1 LRRSYQLFQPAALPL
16 AALCLVLTLGSV
28 PAREPIRVSNSRS
41 GQFVLPLVPPRP
53 VNRSAALEKDPRL
66 TPLDFR
72 FLPVSCE
79 RVKELLWRELGA
91 TAPWRGKIFVTVY
104 AATAADDPITIAS
117 ERFRDGWQYRVEL
130 PDLLERTRF
139 ARAIVQVLL
148 LEMANR
154 NAGAHSAEIP
164 GWLTEG
170 LSRQLLASSKVELML
185 APPQT
190 SANGLL
196 LTSVHKS
203 QVQENP
209 LAEAHKRLSK
219 EPPLS
224 FQQICWP
231 ASEQVTGEAWDVYSC
246 SAQLFVSD
254 LLDLRGGK
262 QCMRA
267 MLAELP
273 QHYNWQLAFF
283 HTFQPYFQ
291 NTVDVE
297 KWWALQLVH
306 FTGRELTEAWDAE
319 KGWHKLNQ
327 AVRSEVQVR
336 IGTNE
341 MPLHVEAKLQTVLQ
355 EWDDTRQLPA
365 LRAKLAELGMLRP
378 RLGTNLAPVLDEYC
392 RILNDYLN
400 ERAHPGFVLPLRKG
414 TVRRHAED
422 VAVKQLDA
430 VDERLAALRPA
441 EKRTAPS
448 EPLTPEQAAAIR
460 AALNAADGRA
470 PTNSPPVHNDA
481 GP

>member
-1 LRRSYQLFQPAALPL
+1 MPL
-16 AALCLVLTLGSV
+16 GTLCLILASGSV

-53 VNRSAALEKDPRL
+53 VNRPASLEKDPRL
-66 TPLDFR
+66 TPLDLR

-104 AATAADDPITIAS
+104 AATAVDDPITIAS

-130 PDLLERTRF
+130 PDLVERTRF
-139 ARAIVQVLL
+139 VRSMVQVLL

-164 GWLTEG
+164 GWLLEG
-170 LSRQLLASSKVELML
+170 LSRQLLASSQVDLIL
-185 APPQT
+185 TPPQT

-203 QVQENP
+203 RVQENP
-209 LAEAHKRLSK
+209 LAEAHKRLSN

-224 FQQICWP
+224 FQQLCWP
-231 ASEQVTGEAWDVYSC
+231 ASEQFTDEAWDVYSC

-254 LLDLRGGK
+254 LLRLRGGK
-262 QCMRA
+262 ECMCA

-306 FTGRELTEAWDAE
+306 FTGRELTEAWDVE
-319 KGWHKLNQ
+319 KGWNKLDQ

-355 EWDDTRQLPA
+355 EWDDARQLPA
-365 LRAKLAELGMLRP
+365 LRAKLAELEMLRP

-400 ERAHPGFVLPLRKG
+400 ERAHPGFVLPSRKA
-414 TVRRHAED
+414 TVRHHAAEL
-422 VAVKQLDA
+422 AVKQLDA
-430 VDERLAALRPA
+430 ADQRLEALRPA
-441 EKRTAPS
+441 EKKTATS

-470 PTNSPPVHNDA
+470 TTNSPPGHSDVR
-481 GP
+481 P

>member
-1 LRRSYQLFQPAALPL
+1 M
-16 AALCLVLTLGSV
+16 
-28 PAREPIRVSNSRS
+28 
-41 GQFVLPLVPPRP
+41 PPRP

-66 TPLDFR
+66 TPLDLR

-79 RVKELLWRELGA
+79 RVKELLSRELGA
-91 TAPWRGKIFVTVY
+91 TAPWRGRIFVTVY
-104 AATAADDPITIAS
+104 TATAAHDPITIAS

-130 PDLLERTRF
+130 PDLVERGRF
-139 ARAIVQVLL
+139 VRAMVQALL

-164 GWLTEG
+164 GWLLEG
-170 LSRQLLASSKVELML
+170 LSRELLASSQVDLIL
-185 APPQT
+185 TPPQT

-209 LAEAHKRLSK
+209 LAEAHKRLNN

-224 FQQICWP
+224 FQQLCWP
-231 ASEQVTGEAWDVYSC
+231 ASEQLTGDAGEVYGC

-254 LLDLRGGK
+254 LLNLRRGK
-262 QCMRA
+262 ECMRA

-283 HTFQPYFQ
+283 HSFQPYFQ
-291 NTVDVE
+291 NTVEVE

-306 FTGRELTEAWDAE
+306 FTGRELTEAWDGE
-319 KGWHKLNQ
+319 KGWNKLDQ

-355 EWDDTRQLPA
+355 EWDDSRQLPA

-392 RILNDYLN
+392 RILNDYLS

-414 TVRRHAED
+414 TVRRHAEEA
-422 VAVKQLDA
+422 AVKQLDA
-430 VDERLAALRPA
+430 ADQRLAALRPA
-441 EKRTAPS
+441 EKKTVPS
-448 EPLTPEQAAAIR
+448 EPLTPEQEAAIR
-460 AALNAADGRA
+460 AALHAADGRA
-470 PTNSPPVHNDA
+470 PAEPPPVQKGS